1 MGPTETL
8 SAITWLDT
16 ADSTNQAVRER
27 LPLLDNMSV
36 LAAFRQTAGRGQGDH
51 TWFATPG
58 LNLTF
63 SLLLRPDGL
72 KASDSVLLS
81 CTAALG
87 IRDYLLG
94 AGIDAGIK
102 LPNDIWT
109 GGRKI
114 CGLLIENMLEGKY
127 VRTSIIGVGLNVNQT
142 LWPAELPNPVSMKEL
157 TGHSY
162 DIREEL
168 PVLYRCISARAGML
182 ATAAG
187 RAALKEEFDNNI
199 LHII

>member
-1 MGPTETL
+1 M
-8 SAITWLDT
+8 
-16 ADSTNQAVRER
+16 

-81 CTAALG
+81 CTTALG

-168 PVLYRCISARAGML
+168 PVLCRCISARAGML